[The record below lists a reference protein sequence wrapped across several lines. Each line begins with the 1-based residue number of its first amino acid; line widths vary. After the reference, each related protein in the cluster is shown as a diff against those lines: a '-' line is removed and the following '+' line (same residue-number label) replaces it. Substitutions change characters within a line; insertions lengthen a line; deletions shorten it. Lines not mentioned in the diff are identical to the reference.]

1 MRWTRTH
8 DRAMVVFIFC
18 ACCMSLNVLFGKIRR
33 MVEIRDLERK
43 SEREAQIASI
53 VYYNSTLAGET
64 PSLYLLIY
72 SEDGSLPAET
82 ICETRNRSHN
92 FKNPIRAIH
101 LTTPNVFY
109 GVCDSVTEPDQ
120 VSMHIDDFHVA
131 VEPQSLS
138 SPLRDVVCLSYVLLY
153 EDISTFRALLQYYSQ
168 RSDLMVLYVGSMSD
182 EVFAETTPY
191 KWKIEVVAWPVFSK
205 RLKLSPDVLPLSKE
219 LHHISQT
226 TAFTDCW
233 LRYAPISQR
242 ITMADVAAIRFP
254 SASTDNTDGDSIFKH
269 LQPSWTIAQLLSHR
283 IVENRYDELVIAER
297 CYARTEVFSWRSD
310 CEEMIPGVKQNS
322 SLETISLRKA
332 SAHPSSVN
340 AYQGDIQ
347 RCVSHKPVVS
357 EPRTVMKLEFDL
369 DKRRQELD
377 PCELRLRR
385 DKLKC
390 RVAVDYS
397 NLMFRARMKISVVK
411 KRSVLL
417 FLDGCHL

>member
-1 MRWTRTH
+1 
-8 DRAMVVFIFC
+8 
-18 ACCMSLNVLFGKIRR
+18 MSLNVLFGKIRR

-53 VYYNSTLAGET
+53 VYYNSTLAGDLERKSEREAQIASIVYYNSTLAGETPSLYLLIYSEDGSLPAETICETRNRSHNFKNPIRSIHLTTPNVFYGVCDSVTEPDQVSMHIDDFHVAPEWDSIRGPCKCET

-205 RLKLSPDVLPLSKE
+205 RLKLSPDVLPLSKG

-254 SASTDNTDGDSIFKH
+254 SANTDNTDG
-269 LQPSWTIAQLLSHR
+269 
-283 IVENRYDELVIAER
+283 
-297 CYARTEVFSWRSD
+297 
-310 CEEMIPGVKQNS
+310 
-322 SLETISLRKA
+322 
-332 SAHPSSVN
+332 
-340 AYQGDIQ
+340 
-347 RCVSHKPVVS
+347 
-357 EPRTVMKLEFDL
+357 
-369 DKRRQELD
+369 
-377 PCELRLRR
+377 
-385 DKLKC
+385 
-390 RVAVDYS
+390 
-397 NLMFRARMKISVVK
+397 
-411 KRSVLL
+411 
-417 FLDGCHL
+417 

>member
-1 MRWTRTH
+1 
-8 DRAMVVFIFC
+8 
-18 ACCMSLNVLFGKIRR
+18 MSLNVLFGKIRR

-205 RLKLSPDVLPLSKE
+205 S
-219 LHHISQT
+219 
-226 TAFTDCW
+226 
-233 LRYAPISQR
+233 
-242 ITMADVAAIRFP
+242 
-254 SASTDNTDGDSIFKH
+254 DSIFKH

-347 RCVSHKPVVS
+347 RCVSHKPVVA